1 MTTEQKIDQCKS
13 INWYALTNDQLNHIL
28 EIAGMPVSPQRQYV
42 DAFESSHRKCLV
54 FECDKPEDV
63 PGFCAEHAA
72 MVNAE
77 CDRLDNLRNAGQVTD
92 KPA

>member
-1 MTTEQKIDQCKS
+1 MGDMADDLHDAMELQEFLVGQRERQLD
-13 INWYALTNDQLNHIL
+13 NLALPEFVGAMQAWQAEN
-28 EIAGMPVSPQRQYV
+28 
-42 DAFESSHRKCLV
+42 RKCLV

-63 PGFCAEHAA
+63 PGFCAEHAD

-77 CDRLDNLRNAGQVTD
+77 CDRLDKLRNAGQATD